1 MRMQYVE
8 TWTEADMDRHIA
20 KEMARSGLQKL
31 VWFRVSDG
39 TVVCQGVDSLR
50 RDRIGSCSFRDAS
63 DFDAVVACKL
73 SLFDATMR
81 GDGCDANCSRGIEPQ
96 MEAV

>member
-8 TWTEADMDRHIA
+8 TWIDSDMAKHIA
-20 KEMARSGLQKL
+20 KEMARSGLKNL
-31 VWFRVSDG
+31 TWFRVSER
-39 TVVCQGVDSLR
+39 TVTCHGVDSVG
-50 RDRIGSCSFRDAS
+50 RDRIGSCSFRDSS

-73 SLFDATMR
+73 SLFDATIR
-81 GDGCDANCSRGIEPQ
+81 GDGCDANCSRGPEPE